1 MSEGTEEIDL
11 LIDDYLDGRMEGFQR
26 AKFEERMKQD
36 PELHRRVLSAT
47 QSVAMVQQALGWVTP
62 GDNFEDEVTNKIV
75 SITQSGQH
83 IRPMGLSAGPNNGL
97 EGNLTKEDPDAKL
110 LGDPDAARENRR
122 LIVLGAVA
130 VLLFAAAMAAIVYSV
145 SQGMHK

>member
-11 LIDDYLDGRMEGFQR
+11 LIEDYLDGRMEGFQR
-26 AKFEERMKQD
+26 TRFEERMKQD

-62 GDNFEDEVTNKIV
+62 GDNFENEVTNKIV

-83 IRPMGLSAGPNNGL
+83 IRPMGLSAGSGNGL
-97 EGNLTKEDPDAKL
+97 EGDVDVHGPHRRRGLEHAGEFAGTYHLTDT
-110 LGDPDAARENRR
+110 
-122 LIVLGAVA
+122 
-130 VLLFAAAMAAIVYSV
+130 
-145 SQGMHK
+145 

>member
-11 LIDDYLDGRMEGFQR
+11 LIEDYLDGRMEGFQR
-26 AKFEERMKQD
+26 TKFEERMKQD
-36 PELHRRVLSAT
+36 PELHRRVMSAT

-83 IRPMGLSAGPNNGL
+83 IRPMGGAAGNGL

-122 LIVLGAVA
+122 LILLGVVA

-145 SQGMHK
+145 SQGMHAK